1 MPTPL
6 DILRETFGYDSF
18 RGRQEEVIQHVL
30 GGRDALLLMPTGS
43 GKSLCYQIPAILRP
57 GLGIVV
63 SPLIALMQDQVA
75 SLQAKGV
82 RAAYYNSMLTNAEA
96 WVVRRQMMDGELDL
110 LYVSPER
117 ALMPGFLRALDQ
129 IPLALFAIDEAHCV
143 SAWGHD
149 FRPEYLELHTL
160 RERYPG
166 VPRLA
171 LTATADM
178 QTRLEIV
185 RRLQLPE
192 EAIFT
197 TSFDRPN
204 IDYQVVP
211 KTNWKRQIVGFL
223 RAQEPGSSGIIYRLT
238 RNSVDATADFL
249 REQGFNALPYH
260 AGLDDDRRRANQQR
274 FLAEPGAIV
283 VATVAFGMGINKP
296 DVRFVAHLD
305 MPKSLE
311 DYHQQSGRAG
321 RDGLPAVAW
330 MTYGTGDAVLLGKL
344 LEQSEA
350 EERFQQLERR
360 RLQDM
365 IRFCETRECRRKLLL
380 SYFGE
385 DLEED
390 CGHCDNCRAG
400 EAEWDATRHVEK
412 ALLCMLDTHQR
423 FGASYLTEI
432 LCGKSG
438 KRVQQ
443 NGHTRLRTF
452 GLGSDLSPEQWRS
465 VFAQMVGQGL
475 VTVDTGGYAVLQL
488 NDNSGEV
495 LNGRMTVMM
504 HQEEA
509 APPRSSDRKPR
520 VAREKSDRTSAV
532 ATRKTAGLS
541 AKHENRALFQKLRQ
555 LRAELASDASMPAF
569 MIFSDA
575 TLHELADFRPQS
587 LSEMLQ
593 IKGIGETKLEYYG
606 EAFLRAILED
616 EL

>member
-6 DILRETFGYDSF
+6 EILRETFGHDSF

-30 GGRDALLLMPTGS
+30 DGKDALLLMPTGS
-43 GKSLCYQIPAILRP
+43 GKSMCYQIPGILRP

-75 SLQAKGV
+75 SLRAKGV
-82 RAAYYNSMLTNAEA
+82 RAAFLNSMLTNVDA
-96 WVVRRQMMDGELDL
+96 WEIKRQMMGGELDL

-117 ALMPGFLRALDQ
+117 ALMPGFLNALDQ

-185 RRLQLPE
+185 KRLQLPE
-192 EAIFT
+192 DAIFT

-204 IDYQVVP
+204 IDYRVVH
-211 KTNWKRQIVGFL
+211 KTNWKQQLVAFL
-223 RAQEPGSSGIIYRLT
+223 RSQEIASSGIVYRLT
-238 RNSVDATADFL
+238 RNSVDATTDFL
-249 REQGFNALPYH
+249 REQGFNAIAYH
-260 AGLDDDRRRANQQR
+260 AGLDDDLRRTNQQR

-283 VATVAFGMGINKP
+283 VATIAFGMGINKP

-321 RDGLPAVAW
+321 RDGQPAIAW

-344 LEQSEA
+344 LDQSEA

-365 IRFCETRECRRKLLL
+365 IRFCETRDCRRKLLL
-380 SYFGE
+380 SHFGE
-385 DLEED
+385 HLEDD
-390 CGHCDNCRAG
+390 CQHCDNCRAG

-412 ALLCMLDTHQR
+412 ALLCMLDTNQR

-432 LCGKSG
+432 LNGKTS

-452 GLGSDLSPEQWRS
+452 GLGSDLSPDQWRS
-465 VFAQMVGQGL
+465 VFAQMVGQEL
-475 VTVDTGGYAVLQL
+475 VTVDTGGYSVLKL
-488 NDNSGEV
+488 NDNSGEI
-495 LNGRMTVMM
+495 LNGRKIVLM

-509 APPRSSDRKPR
+509 PPVRSPNRKPR
-520 VAREKSDRTSAV
+520 VPREKPERPASAPRTV
-532 ATRKTAGLS
+532 QLS
-541 AKHENRALFQKLRQ
+541 GKYEDKALFQKLRQ
-555 LRAELASDASMPAF
+555 LRAELAADASMPAF

-575 TLHELADFRPQS
+575 TLHELANFRPQS
-587 LSEMLQ
+587 LGEMLQ
-593 IKGIGETKLEYYG
+593 IKGIGETKLEHYG
-606 EAFLRAILED
+606 DAFLRVILEAD
-616 EL
+616 A

>member
-1 MPTPL
+1 MPTAL
-6 DILRETFGYDSF
+6 DILRETFGHESF
-18 RGRQEEVIQHVL
+18 RGRQEEVIDHVL
-30 GGRDALLLMPTGS
+30 AGMDALLLMPTGS

-75 SLQAKGV
+75 ALRTKGV
-82 RAAYYNSMLTNAEA
+82 RAAFLNSMLTNADA
-96 WVVRRQMMDGELDL
+96 WDVKRQMMGGELDL

-117 ALMPGFLRALDQ
+117 ALMPGFLNALDQ
-129 IPLALFAIDEAHCV
+129 VPLALFAIDEAHCV

-178 QTRLEIV
+178 QTRLEIA
-185 RRLQLPE
+185 RRLELPE
-192 EAIFT
+192 DAIFT

-211 KTNWKRQIVGFL
+211 KTNWKRQLIAFL
-223 RAQEPGSSGIIYRLT
+223 RSQPLGSSGIIYRLT
-238 RNSVDATADFL
+238 RNSVDATADWL
-249 REQGFNALPYH
+249 REQGFNAIAYH
-260 AGLDDDRRRANQQR
+260 AGLDDDRRRENQQR
-274 FLAEPGAIV
+274 FLNEPGAIV
-283 VATVAFGMGINKP
+283 VATIAFGMGINKP

-321 RDGLPAVAW
+321 RDGQPAIAW
-330 MTYGTGDAVLLGKL
+330 MTFGAGDAVLLGKL
-344 LEQSEA
+344 LDQSEA
-350 EERFQQLERR
+350 EEKFRKLERR
-360 RLQDM
+360 RLEDM
-365 IRFCETRECRRKLLL
+365 IRFCETRDCRRKLLL

-385 DLEED
+385 HLEDD
-390 CGHCDNCRAG
+390 CAHCDNCRAG

-412 ALLCMLDTHQR
+412 ALLCMLDTNQR

-432 LCGKSG
+432 LIGKSS

-452 GLGSDLSPEQWRS
+452 GLGSDLSPDQWRS
-465 VFAQMVGQGL
+465 VFSQMVGQDL
-475 VTVDTGGYAVLQL
+475 VTVDTSGYSVLKL
-488 NDNSGEV
+488 NDNSGEI
-495 LNGRMTVMM
+495 LNARLTVMM
-504 HQEEA
+504 HQDAPE
-509 APPRSSDRKPR
+509 PPRSPNRKPR
-520 VAREKSDRTSAV
+520 EPRTKAAPVSS
-532 ATRKTAGLS
+532 TRKIVEMSG
-541 AKHENRALFQKLRQ
+541 KYEDKALFQKLRQ

-575 TLHELADFRPQS
+575 TLHELANFRPQS
-587 LSEMLQ
+587 LGEMLQ
-593 IKGIGETKLEYYG
+593 IKGIGEAKLEHYG
-606 EAFLRAILED
+606 DAFLRVILES
-616 EL
+616 EE